1 MYNPYEHM
9 KARYKKE
16 LNDSTHFF
24 NLLNT
29 LHAMFEW
36 KGLPD
41 TIRPEFLEDMLI
53 SQGVA
58 PIAPIGGNLYTGLGG
73 YCGDVVNFLPVDFQF
88 TNVGVGEFRGTV
100 GKDIVV
106 GWNNATMT
114 PDWDLMQF
122 SNIFTEIDVSER
134 LNVLFARLLRIPKVG
149 DSKEKKAVEDSIAA
163 ILEGRISSVVS
174 NNIKKILEDKGD
186 TTEFLDLCDVKDI
199 DKLQYL
205 NQYRDNVLKRFFQK
219 YGQGMQNTAKL
230 AQQSVDELHGSD
242 TVSMIH
248 PSQRLFYR
256 KKLAEDCN
264 KMFGTNISVEFSECW
279 KEQEEE
285 MKETYSNGM
294 LEPKEDGDTDE
305 TEQDK
310 TE

>member
-1 MYNPYEHM
+1 M
-9 KARYKKE
+9 KARYKKD

-24 NLLNT
+24 NLLDT

-58 PIAPIGGNLYTGLGG
+58 PIAPIGGDLYTGLGG
-73 YCGDVVNFLPVDFQF
+73 YCGDVVNFLPTDFQF
-88 TNVGVGEFRGTV
+88 TNVGVGEFRGKV
-100 GKDIVV
+100 GSDIVV

-122 SNIFTEIDVSER
+122 SNIFAEIDVSER

-174 NNIKKILEDKGD
+174 NNIKKILEEKGD

-248 PSQRLFYR
+248 PTQRLFYR
-256 KKLAEDCN
+256 KKLADECN

-294 LEPKEDGDTDE
+294 LEPKKEGDTDE
-305 TEQDK
+305 TEQNE

>member
-1 MYNPYEHM
+1 M
-9 KARYKKE
+9 KARYKKDM
-16 LNDSTHFF
+16 NNATHYF
-24 NLLNT
+24 NLINT

-41 TIRPEFLEDMLI
+41 TIRPEFLEDMFI
-53 SQGVA
+53 TQGVA
-58 PIAPIGGNLYTGLGG
+58 PIAPIGKDLYTGLGG
-73 YCGDVVNFLPVDFQF
+73 YCGNVVNFLPTEFQF

-106 GWNNATMT
+106 GWNNATMS

-122 SNIFTEIDVSER
+122 SNIFAEIDVSER
-134 LNVLFARLLRIPKVG
+134 LNVLFARLLRIPKVE
-149 DSKEKKAVEDSIAA
+149 DNKEKKAVEDAIAA
-163 ILEGRISSVVS
+163 ILEGRFSTVVS
-174 NNIKKILEDKGD
+174 NNIKKILEEKGSE
-186 TTEFLDLCDVKDI
+186 TEFLDLCDVKDI

-248 PSQRLFYR
+248 PEQRLFYR

-294 LEPKEDGDTDE
+294 LEPKEEGDTNE

>member
-1 MYNPYEHM
+1 M

-16 LNDSTHFF
+16 FNNSTHFF

-58 PIAPIGGNLYTGLGG
+58 PIATINGGLYTGIGG

-88 TNVGVGEFRGTV
+88 TNTGVGSFRGTV
-100 GKDIVV
+100 GTDIVV

-134 LNVLFARLLRIPKVG
+134 LNVLFARLLRIPKVE
-149 DSKEKKAVEDSIAA
+149 DNKEKKAVEDAIAA
-163 ILEGRISSVVS
+163 ILEGRFSSVVS
-174 NNIKKILEDKGD
+174 NNVKKILEEKGSE
-186 TTEFLDLCDVKDI
+186 TEFLDLCDVKDI

-248 PSQRLFYR
+248 PEQRLIYR

-294 LEPKEDGDTDE
+294 LEPKEEGDTDE